1 MKIVIT
7 GGLGFIGLPI
17 TTELMAQGFEV
28 IAIDN
33 LSNTSINFNSD
44 KHKFFKANILQ
55 SFFCC
60 SIEET

>member
-33 LSNTSINFNSD
+33 LSNT
-44 KHKFFKANILQ
+44 
-55 SFFCC
+55 
-60 SIEET
+60 